1 MKRTF
6 IPVRIL
12 LLVLICSLLC
22 SCHTATT
29 SNNKG
34 TEACTNESMK
44 EENLKEDIPFLLS
57 SIEEVKATLDDI
69 DMESQPILVAKD
81 GVSSAIFCQ
90 ASYYSIS
97 KRLDIVYTL
106 GDVDYRFEYYFDK
119 TEEAKYEGTP
129 ILSDIVIDTYTVD
142 FYKDNNRFFGS
153 FMCNKIPICVFV
165 YSDKLTD
172 VSFDAFEFEILNK
185 ISSDTQNSHTYNF
198 DSYNSFYTVFAGPN
212 SAESTQISAE
222 KSLYSKEYSDF
233 IDLMMTDG
241 TMVVPKLNGDV
252 IELRNMDN
260 YAQISLFTQELYNL
274 PWIWYHCQY
283 SGDTNLSISITD
295 LSVVEN
301 LNVSET
307 HKISDIVR
315 KLAPDAPNVDNYE
328 NFSGYKSISETEI
341 QLYDRQ
347 VSALYYELNN
357 DDRIM
362 VAFVYDD
369 MYVLLRGL
377 PTTLTED
384 FFEMF
389 SVGKY

>member
-6 IPVRIL
+6 ISVRIL

-29 SNNKG
+29 SNNEG
-34 TEACTNESMK
+34 TEA
-44 EENLKEDIPFLLS
+44 
-57 SIEEVKATLDDI
+57 
-69 DMESQPILVAKD
+69 
-81 GVSSAIFCQ
+81 
-90 ASYYSIS
+90 Y
-97 KRLDIVYTL
+97 
-106 GDVDYRFEYYFDK
+106 
-119 TEEAKYEGTP
+119 
-129 ILSDIVIDTYTVD
+129 
-142 FYKDNNRFFGS
+142 
-153 FMCNKIPICVFV
+153 
-165 YSDKLTD
+165 
-172 VSFDAFEFEILNK
+172 
-185 ISSDTQNSHTYNF
+185 TYNF
-198 DSYNSFYTVFAGPN
+198 DSYNSFYTVFADPN

-241 TMVVPKLNGDV
+241 TMVVPMLNGAV

-295 LSVVEN
+295 LSIVEN
-301 LNVSET
+301 LNVGET
-307 HKISDIVR
+307 HKFSDVVR

-328 NFSGYKSISETEI
+328 NFSGYKIISETEI